1 MNLKNIMKVND
12 DLRLE
17 FLEESFTDEI
27 FGLTD
32 KNRKFLKKWLPWV
45 DNTVTAEDTL
55 NFIKDSVAKHI
66 NGESF
71 NCAVFYKDK
80 IAGVMGLT
88 EISKFENSTEI
99 GYWLGKEF
107 TGKGIMTKACKALV
121 DYCFEELKLSRVKI
135 RCEKGNKA
143 SRGVPE
149 RLGFFKQGI
158 LKKDGYLYGKYI
170 DHVQYVLYKREWN
183 KIQTL

>member
-1 MNLKNIMKVND
+1 MKIND

-17 FLEESFTDEI
+17 FLQESYAEEI
-27 FGLTD
+27 FQLTD
-32 KNRKFLKKWLPWV
+32 VNRKYLRKWLPWV
-45 DNTVTAEDTL
+45 DKTLTVNDTL
-55 NFIKDSVAKHI
+55 NFIKLSVNKH
-66 NGESF
+66 NSGESF
-71 NCAVFYKDK
+71 NCAVFYKSK

-107 TGKGIMTKACKALV
+107 TGKGIMTKACKRLC
-121 DYCFEELKLSRVKI
+121 DYCFDDLKLNRIKI

-158 LKKDGYLYGKYI
+158 LKRDGFRNGKYV
-170 DHVQYVLYKREWN
+170 DHVQYVMYKREW
-183 KIQTL
+183 K